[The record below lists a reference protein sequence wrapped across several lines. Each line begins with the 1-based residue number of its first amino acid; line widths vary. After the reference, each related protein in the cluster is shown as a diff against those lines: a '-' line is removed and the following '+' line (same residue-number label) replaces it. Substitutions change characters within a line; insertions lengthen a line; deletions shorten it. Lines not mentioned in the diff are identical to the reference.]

1 MFSMTASACLT
12 LALIYALIWWRQR
25 DAWANLLFALAAL
38 GTAAAAWF
46 DLALL
51 RAGSLAE
58 MAAVIRWSHLP
69 IWVIILTL
77 AGFVRLYLRAGR
89 DWLLWTVCGL
99 RTVALLLNFLT
110 GQNLNYLEISS
121 VSHIPFFGETVSTI
135 GAGVANPWMIVGQL
149 GLWGLVI
156 FVVDA
161 AITVWRRGDRRM
173 AVIVGGSIVFF
184 LAAGTVQTA
193 LIVWGHLQWPPTSS
207 LFYLGIIAA
216 MGYEVSGEALRAVQL
231 ANDLRASEQQ
241 TKLAAEAANLGFW
254 SRELTRNEIWGSD
267 RWRALLGFTKAQRVH
282 YEDFSAR
289 VHPDDREAMRRTLA
303 KAIEGDGRYQ
313 AEYRVLLPDGTMRW
327 LASQGR
333 VEFTHDDRPG
343 RLQGVVLDITQRKQA
358 ELEAQA
364 HRNEVAHLLRV
375 ASLGELSSALAH
387 ELSQPLTAIL
397 GNAEAARLFIARDS
411 FDPKELDE
419 ILGEIVTDDMRA
431 NEVVRRLRALLKK
444 GEFQPQPL
452 QANELIQEVLKLLR
466 HDLAAHGVTIVT
478 DLSADLPIIRG
489 DRVQLQQ
496 VLINIIL
503 NASDAMSQLSE
514 RARTLTLR
522 SCRVEND
529 AVEISVADTGGG
541 IQPGAE
547 EKVFE
552 PYHTTKPHGLGLG
565 LSLSR
570 SIVIAHGGRLWA
582 ENQRTGG
589 AIFYIT
595 IPAWKD
601 PSLTLRASQAANPAP

>member
-1 MFSMTASACLT
+1 MTASACLT

-58 MAAVIRWSHLP
+58 MASVIRWSHLAT
-69 IWVIILTL
+69 WVIILTL
-77 AGFVRLYLRAGR
+77 AGFVRLYLGAGR

-121 VSHIPFFGETVSTI
+121 VSHIPFLGESVSTI
-135 GAGVANPWMIVGQL
+135 GEGVANPWMVVGQL

-161 AITVWRRGDRRM
+161 AVTVWRRGDRRM
-173 AVIVGGSIVFF
+173 AAIVGGSIVFF
-184 LAAGTVQTA
+184 LAAGTVQTT

-207 LFYLGIIAA
+207 LFYLGIIVA

-241 TKLAAEAANLGFW
+241 IKLAAEAANLGFW

-267 RWRALLGFTKAQRVH
+267 RWRGLLGFTKAQRVH

-289 VHPDDREAMRRTLA
+289 VHPDDRDAMRRTLA

-333 VEFTHDDRPG
+333 VEFTHDERPA

-375 ASLGELSSALAH
+375 ASLGELSSSLAH
-387 ELSQPLTAIL
+387 ELKQPLAAIL
-397 GNAEAARLFIARDS
+397 ANAQAAQLFLAHDTIDLKEIRD
-411 FDPKELDE
+411 
-419 ILGEIVTDDMRA
+419 ILGDIVADDNRA
-431 NEVVRRLRALLKK
+431 NEVIDRLRELFKK
-444 GEFQPQPL
+444 GEFQPRPL
-452 QANELIQEVLKLLR
+452 QANELIQDVLKLMHRELMAR
-466 HDLAAHGVTIVT
+466 AVSVVTELA
-478 DLSADLPIIRG
+478 ADLPSIRG
-489 DRVQLQQ
+489 DRVQLEQ
-496 VLINIIL
+496 VLINLIL
-503 NASDAMSQLSE
+503 NADDAMSQPPINV
-514 RARTLTLR
+514 RTLTLG
-522 SCRVEND
+522 SCRV
-529 AVEISVADTGGG
+529 AGAGVQISVADTGTGIPPGG
-541 IQPGAE
+541 E
-547 EKVFE
+547 EQIFE

-570 SIVIAHGGRLWA
+570 SIVLAHGGRLWA
-582 ENQRTGG
+582 ENKATGG
-589 AIFYIT
+589 AIFYCT

-601 PSLTLRASQAANPAP
+601 PSLTLSASQTATPAP